1 MAGAP
6 LEKTRTPG
14 IFRRG
19 SKYVVVY
26 WVDGR
31 QVRERPATGRPP
43 HVDGPPSSTSAGASR
58 SRSIGSTEPPPL
70 GESLLNR
77 LERTARIR

>member
-19 SKYVVVY
+19 SKYVVVDR
-26 WVDGR
+26 VDGR
-31 QVRERPATGRPP
+31 QKRGATGRPP

-58 SRSIGSTEPPPL
+58 SRASARRAPSARRTAA
-70 GESLLNR
+70 NR
-77 LERTARIR
+77 LERTARI

>member
-31 QVRERPATGRPP
+31 QKREAGNGSSTPCGRPALFYFGRSVEIPK
-43 HVDGPPSSTSAGASR
+43 HRLD
-58 SRSIGSTEPPPL
+58 EPPPL

>member
-19 SKYVVVY
+19 SKLRGVVLGSMG
-26 WVDGR
+26 GR
-31 QVRERPATGRPP
+31 RERPATGRPP

-58 SRSIGSTEPPPL
+58 SRSIGSTSPL
-70 GESLLNR
+70 RSANR
-77 LERTARIR
+77 C